1 MGESWPYIYLPSS
14 SSFVPNLNPWIL
26 SLSSTQLR
34 ISCTDSKSLD
44 QGLSPVVL
52 HSDHLENRPLTH
64 LIHLSLYEDWGLIIM
79 TISPSIVSSM
89 AATCPP
95 ITCFIPPVTLSQKGL
110 CTEYFY
116 FFKLTGVV
124 FMQLFSY
131 PLIHSFILL
140 LITHLIFIGYLQHA
154 GWQKFKQALPNL
166 F

>member
-1 MGESWPYIYLPSS
+1 
-14 SSFVPNLNPWIL
+14 
-26 SLSSTQLR
+26 
-34 ISCTDSKSLD
+34 
-44 QGLSPVVL
+44 
-52 HSDHLENRPLTH
+52 
-64 LIHLSLYEDWGLIIM
+64 M